1 MQRWLISY
9 DVSSDKHRQKI
20 AKTLLD
26 YGERVQFSVFECDI
40 NEKELKRL
48 VSKLTKL
55 IENSDSIR
63 YYRLCS
69 ACRNKT
75 IVTGRSENYIETEYL
90 VV

>member
-1 MQRWLISY
+1 MHRWLISY

-26 YGERVQFSVFECDI
+26 YGERVQYSVFECDI

-48 VSKLTKL
+48 ISKLTKL

-69 ACRNKT
+69 ACLSKA
-75 IVTGRSENYIETEYL
+75 IFTGRSNYVDTEYL